1 MPSKDLKCAD
11 IVFIERLQNRLK
23 KMFFSGRNAEM
34 WQIGSVHKTGMCLF
48 LPQRV

>member
-1 MPSKDLKCAD
+1 MPSKDSKCAD
-11 IVFIERLQNRLK
+11 IVIIERLQNRV

-48 LPQRV
+48 LPQRL